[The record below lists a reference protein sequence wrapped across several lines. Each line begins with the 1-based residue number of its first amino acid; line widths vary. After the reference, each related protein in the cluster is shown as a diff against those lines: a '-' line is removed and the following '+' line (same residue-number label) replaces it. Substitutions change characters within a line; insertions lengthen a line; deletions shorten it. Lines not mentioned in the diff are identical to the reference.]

1 MSVCGRED
9 DRDGVSASNFL
20 LFLSPCVSVFAL
32 CRCLII
38 SFAHSGQV
46 TRGNP
51 AGLVTLATALSIQ
64 SRCSFMNKC
73 PYKHIGHVPLS
84 VSVSSSLILVGHFN
98 TELNNCESTDD
109 LLSEREGATHIK
121 RNLRFFIYATAVTDF
136 RSLLTP
142 MGL

>member
-1 MSVCGRED
+1 MSVCERED

-73 PYKHIGHVPLS
+73 PYKHIGHVPL
-84 VSVSSSLILVGHFN
+84 LVPLNFN

-121 RNLRFFIYATAVTDF
+121 RNLRFFIYATAATDF